1 METSNFWLRF
11 LHQKHLQPIVQ
22 KVKSNI
28 KESNNFLRKIKE
40 LAQHREGTIL
50 CAIYVVGLYPNT
62 PHDKSLD
69 FLKDFLDS
77 RVDKEVAKDTLIEL
91 AKLLLKNNIF
101 EFSGKTC
108 KQIRG
113 TAICTKFVPPYAILF
128 MATLREKIW
137 SKVKK
142 KRSILWRYIDDIFF
156 IWERVQE
163 PLQEFINEINS
174 FHPQSNLR
182 QTDQKKKKIF

>member
-1 METSNFWLRF
+1 M
-11 LHQKHLQPIVQ
+11 
-22 KVKSNI
+22 
-28 KESNNFLRKIKE
+28 RKIKE
-40 LAQHREGTIL
+40 LGQHREGTIL
-50 CAIYVVGLYPNT
+50 YAIYVVGLYPNT

-128 MATLREKIW
+128 MATLREKIL

-142 KRSILWRYIDDIFF
+142 KRTILWRYIDDIFF
-156 IWERVQE
+156 IWERGQE
-163 PLQEFINEINS
+163 SLQEFINEINS

-182 QTDQKKKKIF
+182 QTGQKKKNIF